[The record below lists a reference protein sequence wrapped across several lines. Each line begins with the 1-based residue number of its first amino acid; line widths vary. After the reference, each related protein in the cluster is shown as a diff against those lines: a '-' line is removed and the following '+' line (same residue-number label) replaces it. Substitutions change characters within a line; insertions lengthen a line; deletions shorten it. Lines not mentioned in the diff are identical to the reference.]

1 MSIWFQAWQQNGLP
15 GVAAC
20 FYGWRKIRL
29 PLGAARFHVWRKIR
43 LPEIAARFHRWGSS
57 AIAAVAFWRRI
68 DPRFRNR
75 QLRALAA
82 GLGLGILLAF
92 VSAHTQQDYTT
103 VALAKPVLPSI
114 PWSERVAAFGNRIGQ
129 AFDLESAKAREFA
142 GWILEAAD
150 RQRLE
155 PELIASLVQVES
167 GFRKH
172 ARSYAGAVGPA
183 QVKPR
188 YWSEFCG
195 GDDLTEPRFNIN
207 CGAQVLAHLKEL
219 CGGGECA
226 LVAYNIGRNG
236 TRIQAGRR
244 FVSKV
249 DYHFQQI
256 KTL

>member
-1 MSIWFQAWQQNGLP
+1 MATWLQAWRKDRQP
-15 GVAAC
+15 ECVSRREKRRSTAVAGVA
-20 FYGWRKIRL
+20 GRWRRLDSRL
-29 PLGAARFHVWRKIR
+29 PSGA
-43 LPEIAARFHRWGSS
+43 
-57 AIAAVAFWRRI
+57 
-68 DPRFRNR
+68 
-75 QLRALAA
+75 LRGAAA
-82 GLGLGILLAF
+82 GLVLGLCCLFADAL
-92 VSAHTQQDYTT
+92 SQQEFRT
-103 VALAKPVLPSI
+103 VAFAKPKLASM
-114 PWSERVAAFGNRIGQ
+114 PWEQRVAAFGNKLGQ
-129 AFDLESAKAREFA
+129 AFGLEPPRAVEFA

-172 ARSYAGAVGPA
+172 ARSHLGAVGPA

-188 YWSEFCG
+188 YWTEFCG
-195 GDDLTEPRFNIN
+195 GDDLTDPRLNIH

-226 LVAYNIGRNG
+226 LAAYNIGRNSN
-236 TRIQAGRR
+236 RKQAGRR

-249 DYHFQQI
+249 DYHFLQL